1 MLSRLAAVAL
11 AVSLAACGGGGA
23 TPPIGTR
30 SAPPVLTNMQRI
42 STDPFTN
49 ASSQHQT
56 EVEPSMLA
64 VGATVVAAFQ
74 AGRFF
79 QAGSSDIGFATSRD
93 AGATWTA
100 GFLPG
105 ITSVSQAGNPFASV
119 SDPAV
124 AFDAKHNVW
133 LIASLP
139 ILASGAGAGVL
150 VSRSTDAL
158 NWSAPVG
165 IDPSDGASDKDWI
178 VCDDGALSPFFG
190 RCYLEWDEGGTT
202 GAILM
207 STSSDGGATW
217 SAPVGPAGNPAGIG
231 GQQVVQPNGT
241 VIVPIDDFNEA
252 TVLAFR
258 STDGGAHWS
267 DAVVVSPIAA
277 RFEPGNLRSGPL
289 PSAAIDASG
298 RVYVVWQDCS
308 FRAACASND
317 LVLSTSN
324 DGLGWTPPARV
335 PIDATTS
342 GIDHFIPGIA
352 IDPATSGGSARV
364 ALSYYFYPSISCGGQ
379 SQAPCLLFAGFIGS
393 HDGGST
399 WGAPVQL
406 AGPMQLIWLPQ
417 TFLGRMVGDYIAST
431 FAAGQPLGIFAVAN
445 PSPAGAS
452 FDEAMYVPRPGTLTV
467 RLSGERR
474 SSATDQRI
482 PSARAALPQ
491 RPRPHRLP

>member
-1 MLSRLAAVAL
+1 MLRRLLSLAL
-11 AVSLAACGGGGA
+11 ALSLAACGGSGA
-23 TPPIGTR
+23 TPPVG
-30 SAPPVLTNMQRI
+30 APSVPPIVTNMQRI

-49 ASSQHQT
+49 GSSQHQT

-64 VGATVVAAFQ
+64 MGSTVVAAFQ

-79 QAGSSDIGFATSRD
+79 QAGASDIGFATSRD

-105 ITSVSQAGNPFASV
+105 ITTAAQAGNPFASV

-139 ILASGAGAGVL
+139 ILPSGAGGGVL
-150 VSRSTDAL
+150 VSRSTDAI
-158 NWSAPVG
+158 NWSSPIG
-165 IDPSDGASDKDWI
+165 IDPSDAASDKDWV
-178 VCDDGALSPFFG
+178 VCDNSTLSPFFG
-190 RCYLEWDEGGTT
+190 RCYLEWDEGGTN

-207 STSSDGGATW
+207 STSGDGGATW
-217 SAPVGPAGNPAGIG
+217 SAPISPSGNPAGIG
-231 GQQVVQPNGT
+231 GQQVVQPNGA

-258 STDGGAHWS
+258 SSDGGAHWS
-267 DAVVVSPIAA
+267 NAVVVSPITA
-277 RFEPGNLRSGPL
+277 RFEPGGLRSGPL
-289 PSAAIDASG
+289 PSAAIDGSG
-298 RVYVVWQDCS
+298 RVYVVWEDCS
-308 FRAACASND
+308 FRPACATND

-324 DGLGWTPPARV
+324 DGIGWTPPARV

-342 GIDHFIPGIA
+342 GVDHFIPGIA
-352 IDPATSGGSARV
+352 VDPATSGGSARI
-364 ALSYYFYPSISCGGQ
+364 ALSYYFYTTGSCGGAAQ
-379 SQAPCLLFAGFIGS
+379 PPCQLYAGFIGS

-406 AGPMQLIWLPQ
+406 AGPMQLSWLPQ

-445 PSPAGAS
+445 ANPSGAT
-452 FDEAMYVPRPGTLTV
+452 FDEAIYVPRAGTLTV

-474 SSATDQRI
+474 SAASDQRI
-482 PSARAALPQ
+482 PGARAALPQ